1 MNNEMK
7 KVHINICV
15 AKDGFYS
22 AFCDDNPALFG
33 SGDTPEDARK
43 ELEETLRLTKETGK
57 EQAFIYP
64 DWLDDEYEFVVH
76 WDVQSLLEYY
86 SGIITPTALGR
97 LSGIHP
103 KQLWAYQHGIS
114 RPRKKQ
120 IDRIGSALHQ
130 LGKELVNAMML

>member
-1 MNNEMK
+1 MK
-7 KVHINICV
+7 KVDITINI

-22 AFCDDNPALFG
+22 AYCNDHPALFG
-33 SGDTPEDARK
+33 SGNSPESARQ

-57 EQAFIYP
+57 DRAIIYP
-64 DWLDDEYEFVVH
+64 DWLDEEYEFIVH
-76 WDVQSLLEYY
+76 WDVRTMLEYY

-114 RPRKKQ
+114 KPRKKQ
-120 IDRIGSALHQ
+120 VAKIESALHK
-130 LGKELVNAMML
+130 LGRELLNTVF

>member
-1 MNNEMK
+1 ME
-7 KVHINICV
+7 KVHITICV
-15 AKDGFYS
+15 AKDGFY
-22 AFCDDNPALFG
+22 AAYCNDDPSLFG
-33 SGDTPEDARK
+33 GGDTPEDARK

-64 DWLDDEYEFVVH
+64 DWLDDEYEFVIH

-120 IDRIGSALHQ
+120 IDKIGSALHK
-130 LGKELVNAMML
+130 LGKELTNAMML

>member
-1 MNNEMK
+1 MK